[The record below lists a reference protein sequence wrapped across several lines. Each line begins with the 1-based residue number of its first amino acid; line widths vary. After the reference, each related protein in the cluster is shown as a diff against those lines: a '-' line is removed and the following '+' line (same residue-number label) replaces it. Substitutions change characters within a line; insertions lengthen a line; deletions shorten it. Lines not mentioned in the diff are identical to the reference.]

1 MFTVIFNILLFVLIL
16 GSIVLVHEFGHFI
29 FAKMAGVYVYE
40 FAIGMGPVLWKKKGK
55 ETEYSIRAIPIGG
68 FCAMAGEDVEADDEN
83 KIPKNKRLQEK
94 TAWQRFLIMFFG
106 AGNNFIYAI
115 LLLFFVA
122 LIWGGTTMDPV
133 ITGVVE
139 DGVAYKAGIVAGDR
153 VLEINNHKISTS
165 DDLSLYLALADPTK
179 KNEFVVEKTNGKVEV
194 YKIKPQKKKTDG
206 ETSYVYGIEIKQ
218 EKTHG
223 FVNAVSYMYNKT
235 ISMFKQMYITLA
247 HLFTGGVKLNQLSG
261 PVGIYSV
268 VGEQSKA
275 GIASLLYLTAF
286 LSINVGVINL
296 LPFPAFDGCHILFII
311 IEKLKGS
318 PVKPEIQNKL
328 STIGLALLMILM
340 LVVTISDI
348 IKLF

>member
-1 MFTVIFNILLFVLIL
+1 MLSFIFNLILFVLIL

-40 FAIGMGPVLWKKKGK
+40 FAIVMGPVLWKKKGK

-83 KIPKNKRLQEK
+83 KIPKGKRLQEK

-122 LIWGGTTMDPV
+122 LVWGGTTMDPV

-139 DGVAYKAGIVAGDR
+139 DSAAYKAGIVAGDR
-153 VLEINNHKISTS
+153 VLEINDHKIKTS
-165 DDLSLYLALADPTK
+165 DDLSLYLALADPTE
-179 KNEFVVEKTNGKVEV
+179 KNEFVIEKDNGKKVTYE
-194 YKIKPQKKKTDG
+194 IKPKKEKKDDQ
-206 ETSYVYGIEIKQ
+206 TSYVYGIEIKQ
-218 EKTHG
+218 EKTYG
-223 FVNAVSYMYNKT
+223 FVNAIKYMYNKT
-235 ISMFKQMYITLA
+235 VSMFKQMFITLA
-247 HLFTGGVKLNQLSG
+247 HLFTGGIKLSQLSG

-296 LPFPAFDGCHILFII
+296 LPIPAFDGCHILFII
-311 IEKLKGS
+311 IEKIKGS
-318 PVKPEIQNKL
+318 PVKPEVQNRL
-328 STIGLALLMILM
+328 STIGLALLMLLM

-348 IKLF
+348 LKLF